1 MTTIGSSTSV
11 NPMPAM
17 HVRGGGGHGGHG
29 GKGLLST
36 DADTTTDPFTDS
48 LTAATSTTADPATA
62 AAATS
67 TTAATAASALSSTV
81 AAQLQN
87 LLGIA

>member
-1 MTTIGSSTSV
+1 MTTINSSTSV
-11 NPMPAM
+11 NPMPTM
-17 HVRGGGGHGGHG
+17 HVRGGGHGGHG

-36 DADTTTDPFTDS
+36 DTDSTTDPFTDS
-48 LTAATSTTADPATA
+48 LTAATSTTADATTTAAGTPATA
-62 AAATS
+62 T
-67 TTAATAASALSSTV
+67 TAASALNSTV

>member
-17 HVRGGGGHGGHG
+17 HVRGGGGHGG
-29 GKGLLST
+29 KGLLST
-36 DADTTTDPFTDS
+36 DTDTTTDPFTDS
-48 LTAATSTTADPATA
+48 LTAATSTTADATTTAAATA
-62 AAATS
+62 ATAT
-67 TTAATAASALSSTV
+67 TAASALNSTV

>member
-1 MTTIGSSTSV
+1 MTTISSSTSV
-11 NPMPAM
+11 NPMPTT

-36 DADTTTDPFTDS
+36 DTDSTTDPFTDS
-48 LTAATSTTADPATA
+48 LTAATSTTAAATTTAAGVPATA
-62 AAATS
+62 S
-67 TTAATAASALSSTV
+67 TAASALNSTV

>member
-17 HVRGGGGHGGHG
+17 HVRGGGHGGHG

-36 DADTTTDPFTDS
+36 DTDTTTDPFTDS

-81 AAQLQN
+81 ATQLQN

>member
-1 MTTIGSSTSV
+1 MTTISSSTSV
-11 NPMPAM
+11 NPMPTM
-17 HVRGGGGHGGHG
+17 HVRGGGHGGHG

-36 DADTTTDPFTDS
+36 DTDSTTDPFTDS
-48 LTAATSTTADPATA
+48 LTAATSTTADATTTAAGTPATA
-62 AAATS
+62 T
-67 TTAATAASALSSTV
+67 TAASALNSTV